1 MKNFWAPSKI
11 ISLFGIAFIVMAV
24 VTSYI
29 GTKHPILTLNENQ
42 ILYLFSTSAQVLAGI
57 YGLTLTGFIFFR
69 NELSREEFEDE
80 TLVEAVESLKS
91 RYFTLLMF
99 VTFSSVMSL
108 LLSNLAISYESTG
121 TPLSR
126 IIINSAQSAFIITL
140 LAVTYFIFEVISPK
154 RIERESKKLQEQV
167 DPEREEAEK
176 GSLEDFLKNYNQIE
190 ELLGKFGSR
199 YQTTSV
205 MEYSSRPRRHMSNA
219 RLAEILFR
227 NEQIEQSLY
236 GELKSLI
243 TLRNSII
250 HGAEPVVSSRAVKN
264 SSVILDELRKAL
276 LDPEI

>member
-11 ISLFGIAFIVMAV
+11 ISFFGIAFVAMAV
-24 VTSYI
+24 TTSYI
-29 GTKHPILTLNENQ
+29 GTKSPILILNENQ
-42 ILYLFSTSAQVLAGI
+42 ILYLFSTSAQVLAGV

-69 NELSREEFEDE
+69 SELSREEFEDE
-80 TLVEAVESLKS
+80 TLVEAVESLKN

-99 VTFSSVMSL
+99 VTFSSIMSL

-121 TPLSR
+121 TLPGR
-126 IIINSAQSAFIITL
+126 IIINTAQSAFITTL

-176 GSLEDFLKNYNQIE
+176 GSLEEFLKNYNQIE
-190 ELLGKFGSR
+190 ELMGKFGSR
-199 YQTTSV
+199 YQTTAI
-205 MEYSSRPRRHMSNA
+205 MEYSNRHRRHMSNA

-227 NEQIEQSLY
+227 NEQIGQSLY

-250 HGAEPVVSSRAVKN
+250 HGAEPIVSSRVVKN

-276 LDPEI
+276 LDPEN